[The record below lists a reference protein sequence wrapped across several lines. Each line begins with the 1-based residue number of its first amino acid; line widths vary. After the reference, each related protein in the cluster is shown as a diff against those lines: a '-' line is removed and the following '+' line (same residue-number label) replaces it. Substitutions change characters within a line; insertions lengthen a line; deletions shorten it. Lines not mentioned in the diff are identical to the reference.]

1 MGHQDTNFLNLFT
14 IGFLLIHTG
23 VEMKKIISI
32 LLIQIFLFVNILI
45 NAQSIYEPVDISKA
59 KFDLKEMGT
68 MWTFDAIPFDYF
80 EKTYGFRPSEE
91 WLEDVMK
98 SALQFTNGCSAAFVS
113 EEGLIMTNHHCARN
127 VLLSLSPKGE
137 NYLRD
142 GYYAG
147 TMKEEIKVP
156 RLYVDQ
162 LITITDVTEEVLGA
176 FRSGANDAEK
186 IKNRSNKISEIENK
200 FSQQTGLVCKVIE
213 LYKGGK
219 YSLYTY
225 KRYSDIRLVMAPDF
239 QIAATGW
246 DWDNFTYPRYEL
258 DFMFFR
264 AYENDKPVKTNHFFK
279 FSAKGA
285 EEGEPIFVIG
295 RPGGTQRLL
304 SVAQLEF
311 FRDKQYKYTLEMFN
325 ELYNVS
331 YELFQAHPEKF
342 DEMLNSVLGVG
353 NGRKSF
359 AGRYLGLRDELI
371 MAKKRDFEKN
381 LIEKVYADPVLKI
394 KYGHIW
400 ASIKSAIGETSDYID
415 EYFTLSMAQRFRNS
429 YSIAAQSAITF
440 AYQMK
445 LPEDKR
451 EKRFSKDSLS
461 ITLEK
466 LYPRNVDQESDKK
479 TLRAMINFINSV
491 LGSEH
496 FVTKE
501 IFAGKKGE
509 DAVNYFLS
517 NSFLSSKEGFVK
529 FLNESKPDQILNSN
543 DPMIAL
549 INYATSKLNELD
561 PKYREVQSTL
571 SVLNQLLGEVV
582 FSVYGNQIPP
592 DATSSLRISDGII
605 AGYEYNGTLAPGKT
619 TYFGLWDRWYSFG
632 KKAYPWG
639 LHPRWQNIPEE
650 FDLSVPIGFASTND
664 IVGGNSGSSV
674 INRNKEVVG
683 LVHDGNLESLAGD
696 FIFLESNNRTVATD
710 SWGLMEALKFVYK
723 TDRLVKELE
732 QGKIE

>member
-1 MGHQDTNFLNLFT
+1 
-14 IGFLLIHTG
+14 
-23 VEMKKIISI
+23 MKKIKNILLIPIFLFISI
-32 LLIQIFLFVNILI
+32 LL
-45 NAQSIYEPVDISKA
+45 NAQTIYEPVDLSKV

-80 EKTYGFRPSEE
+80 EKEYGFRPTQE
-91 WLEDVMK
+91 WLDYVMK
-98 SALQFTNGCSAAFVS
+98 AALQFTNGCSAAFVS
-113 EEGLIMTNHHCARN
+113 ADGLIMTNHHCARN
-127 VLLSLSPKGE
+127 LLLPLSPKGE

-147 TMKEEIKVP
+147 TIAEEIKVP
-156 RLYVDQ
+156 EVFVDQ
-162 LITITDVTEEVLGA
+162 LTMIVDVTDEVLQS
-176 FRSGANDAEK
+176 FRSGTTDAEK
-186 IKNRSNKISEIENK
+186 VKNRSTKISEIENK
-200 FSQQTGLVCKVIE
+200 FSEETGLVCKVIE

-219 YSLYTY
+219 YSLYGY
-225 KRYSDIRLVMAPDF
+225 KRYRDIRLVMAPDF

-264 AYENDKPVKTNHFFK
+264 AYEDNKPVKTEYYFK
-279 FSAKGA
+279 FSDKGA
-285 EEGEPIFVIG
+285 EEDEPIFVIG
-295 RPGGTQRLL
+295 RPGSTQRLL

-311 FRDKQYKYTLEMFN
+311 FRDKQYKYTLGMFN

-331 YELFQAHPEKF
+331 FELFQAHPEKL

-359 AGRYLGLRDELI
+359 AGRYMGLRDELI

-381 LIEKVYADPVLKI
+381 LIEKVNSVPELKS

-400 ASIKSAIGETSDYID
+400 ESIKNAINETNDYID
-415 EYFTLSMAQRFRNS
+415 EYMALSMAQRFRNS
-429 YSIAAQSAITF
+429 YSLAAQNAITF
-440 AYQMK
+440 ANQMK

-451 EKRFSKDSLS
+451 EKRFSKDSLKVT
-461 ITLEK
+461 IEK
-466 LYPRNVDQESDKK
+466 LFPRNIDHERDNK
-479 TLRAMINFINSV
+479 TIRAMVNFLNSV
-491 LGSEH
+491 LGTEH
-496 FVTKE
+496 YVTKDL
-501 IFAGKKGE
+501 FGGNKSE
-509 DAVNYFLS
+509 DAVKYFLS
-517 NSFLSSKEGFVK
+517 NSNLSSKEKFVK
-529 FLNESKPDQILNSN
+529 FLKESKPDQILNSK
-543 DPMIAL
+543 DPMIG
-549 INYATSKLNELD
+549 IVNYATKKLNELE
-561 PKYREVQSTL
+561 PKYREVQATL

-582 FSVYGNQIPP
+582 FSVYGDQTPP
-592 DATSSLRISDGII
+592 DATSSLRISDGRI

-639 LHPRWQNIPEE
+639 LHPKWQTIPEG

-710 SWGLMEALKFVYK
+710 SWGLMEALKFIYK
-723 TDRLVKELE
+723 TERLVNELE
-732 QGKIE
+732 QGKIY

>member
-1 MGHQDTNFLNLFT
+1 
-14 IGFLLIHTG
+14 
-23 VEMKKIISI
+23 MKKIKNILLIPFFLFISI
-32 LLIQIFLFVNILI
+32 LL
-45 NAQSIYEPVDISKA
+45 NAQSIYEPVDISKV

-68 MWTFDAIPFDYF
+68 MWTFDAVPLDYF
-80 EKTYGFRPSEE
+80 EKEYGFRPNQE
-91 WLEDVMK
+91 WLDDVMK

-113 EEGLIMTNHHCARN
+113 ADGLIMTNHHCARGS
-127 VLLSLSPKGE
+127 LISLSPKGQ

-142 GYYAG
+142 GYYAN
-147 TMKEEIKVP
+147 TLAEEIKIP
-156 RLYVDQ
+156 ELFVDQ
-162 LITITDVTEEVLGA
+162 LMMIVNVTDEVLEA
-176 FRSGANDAEK
+176 FRSGTTDAEK
-186 IKNRSNKISEIENK
+186 VKIRSTKISEIENK
-200 FSQQTGLVCKVIE
+200 YSNETGLVCKVIE

-219 YSLYTY
+219 YSLYGY
-225 KRYSDIRLVMAPDF
+225 KRYRDIRLVMAPDF

-264 AYENDKPVKTNHFFK
+264 AYENDEPVKTDHYFK

-285 EEGEPIFVIG
+285 EGGEPIFVIG
-295 RPGGTQRLL
+295 RPGSTQRLL

-311 FRDKQYKYTLEMFN
+311 FRDKQYKYTLGMFN

-359 AGRYLGLRDELI
+359 AGRYMGLRDEFI

-381 LIEKVYADPVLKI
+381 LIEKVNSNLELKN
-394 KYGHIW
+394 KYIHIW
-400 ASIKSAIGETSDYID
+400 SSIKDALNETKDYID
-415 EYFTLSMAQRFRNS
+415 EYLALSMAQRFRNS
-429 YSIAAQSAITF
+429 YSQAAQNAITF
-440 AYQMK
+440 ANQMK

-451 EKRFSKDSLS
+451 EKRFSKDSLNVT
-461 ITLEK
+461 IEK
-466 LYPRNVDQESDKK
+466 LFPRNFDAERDNK
-479 TLRAMINFINSV
+479 TIRALVNFLNSV
-491 LGSEH
+491 LGNNH
-496 FVTKE
+496 FITGE
-501 IFAGKKGE
+501 IFGGKKGE
-509 DAVNYFLS
+509 EAVNYFLS
-517 NSFLSSKEGFVK
+517 ISNLSSKEKFVK
-529 FLNESKPDQILNSN
+529 YLKNSKPDEILNSK
-543 DPMIAL
+543 DPMIRL
-549 INYATSKLNELD
+549 VNYATIKIAELD
-561 PKYREVQSTL
+561 PKYREVQSTIT
-571 SVLNQLLGEVV
+571 VLNQLLGEVV
-582 FSVYGNQIPP
+582 FSVYGDQIPP
-592 DATSSLRISDGII
+592 DATSSLRISDGRI

-619 TYFGLWDRWYSFG
+619 TYFGLWDRWYAFG
-632 KKAYPWG
+632 KEAYPWG
-639 LHPRWQNIPEE
+639 LHPRWQIIPEG

-674 INRNKEVVG
+674 INKNKEVVG

-732 QGKIE
+732 QGKIK

>member
-1 MGHQDTNFLNLFT
+1 
-14 IGFLLIHTG
+14 
-23 VEMKKIISI
+23 MKKIKNI
-32 LLIQIFLFVNILI
+32 LIIQIFLLI
-45 NAQSIYEPVDISKA
+45 STLNNAQSIYEPVDISKV

-68 MWTFDAIPFDYF
+68 MWTFDAVPFDYF
-80 EKTYGFRPSEE
+80 EKKYGFRPTDE
-91 WLEDVMK
+91 WIEDVMK
-98 SALQFTNGCSAAFVS
+98 SALQFGGGCSAAFVS

-127 VLLSLSPKGE
+127 VLLELSPKGE

-142 GYYAG
+142 GYYAK
-147 TMKEEIKVP
+147 TMEEEIKVS
-156 RLYVDQ
+156 RLFVDQ
-162 LITITDVTEEVLGA
+162 LVKIIEVTDEVLKA
-176 FRSGANDAEK
+176 FKSGSTDEEK
-186 IKNRSNKISEIENK
+186 IKNRNSKISELEK
-200 FSQQTGLVCKVIE
+200 KYSDETGLVGKVIE

-219 YSLYTY
+219 YSLYLY

-264 AYENDKPVKTNHFFK
+264 AYENDKPVKSNHFFK

-285 EEGEPIFVIG
+285 EEGEPIFVVG
-295 RPGGTQRLL
+295 RPGSTQRLL

-311 FRDKQYKYTLEMFN
+311 FRDKTYKYQLALLN
-325 ELYNVS
+325 ELYNIAF
-331 YELFQAHPEKF
+331 ELFMAHPEKF
-342 DEMLNSVLGVG
+342 DEMLNGVLGVG

-359 AGRYLGLRDELI
+359 AGRYMGLRDELI
-371 MAKKRDFEKN
+371 MAKKRDFEKD
-381 LIEKVYADPVLKI
+381 LIEKVNANPDLKK
-394 KYGHIW
+394 KYGNVW
-400 ASIKSAIGETSDYID
+400 RSIKNTIDETRDYID
-415 EYFTLSMAQRFRNS
+415 EYLALSMAQRVRTAYVN
-429 YSIAAQSAITF
+429 AAQNAILY
-440 AYQMK
+440 ANQMK

-451 EKRFSKDSLS
+451 ESRFSKDSLNT
-461 ITLEK
+461 TLEK
-466 LYPRNVDQESDKK
+466 LFPANLDPERDDKNV
-479 TLRAMINFINSV
+479 RAIVNFLNKI
-491 LGSEH
+491 LGPNH
-496 FVTKE
+496 FITKE
-501 IFAGKKGE
+501 LFNSKLGDE
-509 DAVNYFLS
+509 AVKYFLS
-517 NSFLSSKEGFVK
+517 VTSLSSKEKFVN
-529 FLNESKPDQILNSN
+529 FLLKSTPEEILNSK

-549 INYATSKLNELD
+549 VNYATLKLAGLD
-561 PKYREVQSTL
+561 PKYREAQNTL
-571 SVLNQLLGEVV
+571 AVLNQLLGEVV

-592 DATSSLRISDGII
+592 DATSSLRISDGVIK
-605 AGYEYNGTLAPGKT
+605 GYEYNGTIAPGKT

-639 LHPRWQNIPEE
+639 LHPRWQKIPDG

-674 INRNKEVVG
+674 IKKNKEVVG

-732 QGKIE
+732 GGKIK